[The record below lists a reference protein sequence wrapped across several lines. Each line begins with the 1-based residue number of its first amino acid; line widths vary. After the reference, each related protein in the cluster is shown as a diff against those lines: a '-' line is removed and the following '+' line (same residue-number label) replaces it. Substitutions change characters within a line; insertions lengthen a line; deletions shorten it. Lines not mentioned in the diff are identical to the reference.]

1 MKNTSIDSA
10 VPGEA
15 KLKSDNSSAHGA
27 GKAAS
32 AEKFPPRRELA
43 EQPPAAATEVPASKP
58 GRHKV
63 SAIYPTR
70 NEAETVCQ
78 RLSDGGID
86 FCTVDSA
93 HEQPLAV
100 IEDSSDEVLKEVL
113 VDGAI
118 GTAIGTGVGV
128 IGTAVLWASG
138 AALFIASPVVAPLAL
153 LGWFASIGGVVGAV
167 TGSASTPEAGTTRKE
182 GKFSE
187 LVMDAIKAGNVV
199 LIARPRDHAESEL
212 AKKIIADSLRGRD
225 KAASEFVAK
234 T

>member
-1 MKNTSIDSA
+1 MKEIPADSA
-10 VPGEA
+10 VPGAAEPE
-15 KLKSDNSSAHGA
+15 SNSPAHGA
-27 GKAAS
+27 ANVGSAAQ
-32 AEKFPPRRELA
+32 FPPRRELGEA
-43 EQPPAAATEVPASKP
+43 SPPAAGGEPSAAP
-58 GRHKV
+58 GRHRV

-86 FCTVDSA
+86 FCTVDSV
-93 HEQPLAV
+93 HEQALETL
-100 IEDSSDEVLKEVL
+100 EDGSDEVLKEVL

-128 IGTAVLWASG
+128 LGTAVLWASG

-167 TGSASTPEAGTTRKE
+167 AGSAVTPEAGTTRKE

-199 LIARPRDHAESEL
+199 LIARPRDKNESEL

-225 KAASEFVAK
+225 QAASEF
-234 T
+234 TTET